1 MMMTM
6 CLLAMVF
13 GQNSRMQAQQAV
25 YVYCKDKCY
34 AIDIHANPMT
44 TFAEDTLDMG
54 IGIVYQTTG
63 IDSITYSDQTGRAI
77 RLGWWGELD
86 DGTLN
91 CYYESTVNDAPDM
104 SFKVT
109 GGLCTNAWFLM
120 TDGELSRYY
129 LPTHRVGG
137 KWRYV
142 RNTLSGHKKVRIRAI
157 EKAYENG
164 TGIRALKGLLDNQ
177 LVTNVQ
183 RAVNIWYRP
192 ELTSQLP
199 SSPIFG
205 NYTDPFHYRVPL
217 LLAEDSIYCT
227 VSLAGSE
234 DRGVSSDTIHFIFP
248 TEQMAM
254 EEFEQMDLHN
264 DDSTF
269 CQVHDRVIEI
279 VENFPRIPF
288 DEMKRRLTFF
298 DLNMCRPIFI
308 REDEE

>member
-1 MMMTM
+1 M
-6 CLLAMVF
+6 
-13 GQNSRMQAQQAV
+13 
-25 YVYCKDKCY
+25 
-34 AIDIHANPMT
+34 
-44 TFAEDTLDMG
+44 
-54 IGIVYQTTG
+54 
-63 IDSITYSDQTGRAI
+63 
-77 RLGWWGELD
+77 
-86 DGTLN
+86 
-91 CYYESTVNDAPDM
+91 
-104 SFKVT
+104 
-109 GGLCTNAWFLM
+109 
-120 TDGELSRYY
+120 
-129 LPTHRVGG
+129 
-137 KWRYV
+137 
-142 RNTLSGHKKVRIRAI
+142 NTCHKKVRIRAI

-164 TGIRALKGLLDNQ
+164 TGIGALKGLLDNQ
-177 LVTNVQ
+177 LVSDVQ

-192 ELTSQLP
+192 DLTSQLP

-205 NYTDPFHYRVPL
+205 KCRDAFHFRVPL